1 MGLLQS
7 IHVPCKQTATG
18 HHRRSTFN
26 LVTCFFRRPPR
37 QYTGPCFISQSSTSM
52 TTYHQLLPPLSS
64 TCLPMIL
71 YKCYKHI
78 QSCNDSILLQSDLN
92 HLCDWSHLN
101 GLQFNIPKFSLLR
114 FSNRSNIQSST
125 DYFMDSVQIEQK
137 HVCRDLGVVLSD
149 DLSWSLHYEQLSKR
163 AYQML
168 GLLRRTF
175 TSSIPSQS
183 KKLLYL
189 SLIRSRLMYC
199 SQVWRPRL
207 IKDIKTLELIQRRA
221 TKYILN
227 DFSSSYKTRL
237 TFLHMLPLMYMFEL
251 LDVLFMVKCFKQP
264 DPSFPVFDFISIRN
278 SSTRS
283 GRSTKLVHLSS
294 KSNLFHHSY
303 FHRIVRIWNA
313 LPPIDITLSNATIK
327 NKLKEFLWAN
337 FLNNFDSDIPC
348 TYHFICPCNRCS
360 NLPART
366 IFH

>member
-1 MGLLQS
+1 MFADD
-7 IHVPCKQTATG
+7 T
-18 HHRRSTFN
+18 
-26 LVTCFFRRPPR
+26 
-37 QYTGPCFISQSSTSM
+37 
-52 TTYHQLLPPLSS
+52 
-64 TCLPMIL
+64 
-71 YKCYKHI
+71 KCYKHI

-114 FSNRSNIQSST
+114 FPNRSNIQSST

-137 HVCRDLGVVLSD
+137 HVCRDLGVIVSD

-175 TSSIPSQS
+175 TPSISSQS

-207 IKDIKTLELIQRRA
+207 IKDIKTVELIQRRA

-237 TFLHMLPLMYMFEL
+237 TSLHMFPLMYMFEL
-251 LDVLFMVKCFKQP
+251 LDVLFMVK
-264 DPSFPVFDFISIRN
+264 
-278 SSTRS
+278 
-283 GRSTKLVHLSS
+283 
-294 KSNLFHHSY
+294 
-303 FHRIVRIWNA
+303 
-313 LPPIDITLSNATIK
+313 
-327 NKLKEFLWAN
+327 
-337 FLNNFDSDIPC
+337 FLNNFDSDIAC